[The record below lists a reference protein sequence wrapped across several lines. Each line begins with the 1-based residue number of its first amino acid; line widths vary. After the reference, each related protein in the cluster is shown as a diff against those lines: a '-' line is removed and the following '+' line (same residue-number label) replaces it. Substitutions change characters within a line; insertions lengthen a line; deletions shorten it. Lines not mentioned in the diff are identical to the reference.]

1 MKNFFRMAMVAFAAI
16 AVTACEPNNGNNPGE
31 GDDSKIKVNPAWS
44 VSYAGAAEV
53 DGVSY
58 KHTAAVISTDENTYT
73 LVVVHAEEFQASK
86 LEALGEVLIQDMQDY
101 LAYYNAMYGTEY
113 VFCDMLDKGS
123 AIIGLEE
130 LFPGNY
136 RAVAIGI
143 TPEGELSGL
152 YAASN
157 PFEVKEEQPSALY
170 SEWLGEWVY
179 TGDNNKSNNVTL
191 SQKVAN
197 RELYMSGLM
206 GLPFDIVGEYS
217 SDRNDIIFSSQIA
230 AEDYDFGG
238 GKVGEIHLIGVDRDG
253 KSYGLDENGSY
264 GIAIAGVMDGGYRAI
279 VRYGVN
285 TPGYPKF
292 VAMMFAAYID
302 GKYYSLKGDI
312 PAFNGF
318 AGLEPATAKTKSAAP
333 MNFSLGKS
341 LLPTATPQLRI
352 GKQIESVRF

>member
-1 MKNFFRMAMVAFAAI
+1 MNFLKNIFRMAMVAFAAI
-16 AVTACEPNNGNNPGE
+16 AVTACSPDNGSSD
-31 GDDSKIKVNPAWS
+31 DDSKIKVNPSWS
-44 VSYAGAAEV
+44 VAYAGASEIE
-53 DGVSY
+53 GVSY
-58 KHTAAVISTDENTYT
+58 KHTAAVISTDQNPYT
-73 LVVVHAEEFQASK
+73 VIVVRANEFNASK
-86 LEALGEVLIQDMQDY
+86 LEALGELLIRDMYAY
-101 LAYYNAMYGTEY
+101 LDNYNAMYGTEY
-113 VFCDMLDKGS
+113 VFGDMLDTGS
-123 AIIGLEE
+123 TMVGLED
-130 LFPGNY
+130 LFPDKY
-136 RAVAIGI
+136 IIIALGI

-179 TGDNNKSNNVTL
+179 TGDNNVSNNVTL
-191 SQKVAN
+191 SQKIAN
-197 RELYMSGLM
+197 REVYMTGLM
-206 GLPFDIVGEYS
+206 GLPFSIVGEYS
-217 SDRNDIIFSSQIA
+217 AERNDIIFWSQIV
-230 AEDYDFGG
+230 AEEYYFGE

-253 KSYGLDENGSY
+253 VFYGLEENGSY

-285 TPGYPKF
+285 QPGYPKF

-318 AGLEPATAKTKSAAP
+318 AGFEPATAKTKSAAP

>member
-1 MKNFFRMAMVAFAAI
+1 MAMVAFAAI
-16 AVTACEPNNGNNPGE
+16 AVTACSPDNGSSD
-31 GDDSKIKVNPAWS
+31 DDSKIKVNPSWS
-44 VSYAGAAEV
+44 VAYAGASEIE
-53 DGVSY
+53 GVSY
-58 KHTAAVISTDENTYT
+58 KHTAAVISTDQNPYT
-73 LVVVHAEEFQASK
+73 VIVVRANEFNASK
-86 LEALGEVLIQDMQDY
+86 LEALGELLIRDMYAY
-101 LAYYNAMYGTEY
+101 LDNYNAMYGTEY
-113 VFCDMLDKGS
+113 VFGDMLDTGS
-123 AIIGLEE
+123 TMVGLED
-130 LFPGNY
+130 LFPDKY
-136 RAVAIGI
+136 IIIALGI

-179 TGDNNKSNNVTL
+179 TGDNNVSNNVTL

-230 AEDYDFGG
+230 AEEYDFGG

-253 KSYGLDENGSY
+253 VFYGLEENGSY

-285 TPGYPKF
+285 QPGYPKF

-318 AGLEPATAKTKSAAP
+318 AGFEPATAKTKSAAP

>member
-1 MKNFFRMAMVAFAAI
+1 MNFLKNIFRMAMVAFAAI
-16 AVTACEPNNGNNPGE
+16 AVTACSPDNGSSE
-31 GDDSKIKVNPAWS
+31 DDSNMKVNPSWS
-44 VSYAGAAEV
+44 VAYAGASEIE
-53 DGVSY
+53 GVSY
-58 KHTAAVISTDENTYT
+58 KHTAAVISTDQNPYT
-73 LVVVHAEEFQASK
+73 VIVVRANEFNASK
-86 LEALGEVLIQDMQDY
+86 LEALGELLIRDMYAY
-101 LAYYNAMYGTEY
+101 LDNYNAMYGTEY
-113 VFCDMLDKGS
+113 VFGDMLDTGS
-123 AIIGLEE
+123 TMVGLED
-130 LFPGNY
+130 LFPNKY
-136 RAVAIGI
+136 IIIALGI

-152 YAASN
+152 YAASK
-157 PFEVKEEQPSALY
+157 PFEVKEEAPTSLY

-253 KSYGLDENGSY
+253 LFYGLEENGSY

-285 TPGYPKF
+285 QPGYPKF

-318 AGLEPATAKTKSAAP
+318 AGFEPATAKTKSAAP

>member
-1 MKNFFRMAMVAFAAI
+1 MAMVAFAAI
-16 AVTACEPNNGNNPGE
+16 AVTACSPDNGSSD
-31 GDDSKIKVNPAWS
+31 DDSKIKVNPSWS
-44 VSYAGAAEV
+44 VAYAGASEIE
-53 DGVSY
+53 GVSY
-58 KHTAAVISTDENTYT
+58 KHTAAVISTDQNPYT
-73 LVVVHAEEFQASK
+73 VIVVRANEFNASK
-86 LEALGEVLIQDMQDY
+86 LEALGELLIRDMYAY
-101 LAYYNAMYGTEY
+101 LDNYNAMYGTEY
-113 VFCDMLDKGS
+113 VFGDMLDTGS
-123 AIIGLEE
+123 TMVGLED
-130 LFPGNY
+130 LFPDKY
-136 RAVAIGI
+136 IIIALGI

-179 TGDNNKSNNVTL
+179 TGDNNVSNNVTL
-191 SQKVAN
+191 SQKIAN
-197 RELYMSGLM
+197 REVYMTGLM
-206 GLPFDIVGEYS
+206 GLPFSIVGEYS
-217 SDRNDIIFSSQIA
+217 AERNDIIFWSQIV
-230 AEDYDFGG
+230 AEEYYFGE

-253 KSYGLDENGSY
+253 VFYGLEENGSY

-285 TPGYPKF
+285 QPGYPKF

-318 AGLEPATAKTKSAAP
+318 AGFEPATAKTKSAAP